1 MQGVQLPHFRLT
13 RTLAN
18 LRRMRVSAW
27 IIITIISALI
37 YLSFIAIQQVDTP
50 AARAAGPYILILW
63 MIMAAISIIFLMIIG
78 GLKSEEDLT
87 ARHRFCEVG
96 FHLFLLLVPAVLS
109 YLLEPLGIG
118 IGAYVA
124 FIFAVAVLIHLD
136 TSQTLIAYSMA
147 FAVMAAV
154 HLWLRVNQVLVVP
167 QLIICFVVTL
177 IAFSTSRFIFSHEVR
192 DYMNLRMI
200 ELQNRQLEKVNIK
213 LKESNEML
221 RQLSYIDALTEI
233 PNRRYFNEVIEREW
247 RRAAREGKPLALI
260 MIDIDRFKRFN
271 DKYGHQAGDDSL
283 IQVAAAL
290 AGVLKRPG
298 DLLARYGGEEFVAIL
313 PDTLLQGA
321 SRVAEL
327 MLASVEAL
335 GITHEGMEGGCLT
348 VSLGVACRQPLNEDK
363 FVNLISDADS
373 ALYDAKQAGRNR
385 YAAAG

>member
-247 RRAAREGKPLALI
+247 RR
-260 MIDIDRFKRFN
+260 
-271 DKYGHQAGDDSL
+271 HQAGDDSL